1 MRFVTLEISE
11 MPDRILAQVYRE
23 GDEFT
28 DADKPDSQ
36 QHASVA
42 RLAAALLPWL
52 QKKCPNV
59 THMLLDQATTSIEVP
74 DGSGFGKIT
83 TWLPWDAQ
91 TDTQVNT
98 ASDEHYPDLTRSDT
112 VGGYTFK
119 RAIQLRP
126 LILEGHL
133 AEIDVSALP
142 GTVASL
148 YCRTRGI
155 LIDDLVEFLHRLV
168 EHDNRNAGLGS
179 IIIDRLRGS
188 WLTLGKVE
196 LLFAT
201 LRRFR
206 LETLQLTAD
215 ASWDL
220 HTFAYHRT
228 CLRYSNL
235 IPFMTRLSQEL
246 PDLKQLAIAIG
257 VDLPLISPT
266 AATSQQWR
274 DARHTG
280 LQKVTIVLDHPI
292 PVNQRHELAYGL
304 TQLLPTDCQLIVY
317 QARLRHD
324 VNSKADYHGLD
335 APIEHI
341 RR

>member
-1 MRFVTLEISE
+1 MQAYRGGAEFV
-11 MPDRILAQVYRE
+11 
-23 GDEFT
+23 

-36 QHASVA
+36 EHALVA
-42 RLAAALLPWL
+42 RFAAALLPWL

-59 THMLLDQATTSIEVP
+59 THMLLDQARTSIEVP
-74 DGSGFGKIT
+74 DGSGFGRIT
-83 TWLPWDAQ
+83 TWLHWNAL
-91 TDTQVNT
+91 TDTQVDT
-98 ASDEHYPDLTRSDT
+98 ASNQHCPDLTRSDI

-119 RAIQLRP
+119 RAMQLRP
-126 LILEGHL
+126 LILEGRL

-148 YCRTRGI
+148 YCRTRNV
-155 LIDDLVEFLHRLV
+155 LIYDVQHRLV
-168 EHDNRNAGLGS
+168 EHDSRNAAPGS

-196 LLFAT
+196 LLLAT

-206 LETLQLTAD
+206 LETLKLTAD
-215 ASWDL
+215 PGIGL
-220 HTFAYHRT
+220 HTFGYHRT

-235 IPFMTRLSQEL
+235 LPFMIRLSQEQ
-246 PDLKQLAIAIG
+246 PGLKQLAIAIS
-257 VDLPLISPT
+257 VDVPLISPT

-274 DARHTG
+274 EARHTG
-280 LQKVTIVLDHPI
+280 LRKVTIILDQPV

-304 TQLLPTDCQLIVY
+304 PQLLPVVCQLTVH

-324 VNSKADYHGLD
+324 AARQDSL
-335 APIEHI
+335 
-341 RR
+341 